1 MFWLLIIFA
10 LFFLLRR
17 PCGTIYYTVVD
28 EQQLKELQK
37 YGEITSIQK
46 IEK

>member
-1 MFWLLIIFA
+1 MLWLLLIVV
-10 LFFLLRR
+10 LFFLLRHS
-17 PCGTIYYTVVD
+17 CSITYYAVVN

-37 YGEITSIQK
+37 YGEITSIKK

>member
-1 MFWLLIIFA
+1 MLWLFIIVA

-17 PCGTIYYTVVD
+17 SCGTTYYTVVD

>member
-1 MFWLLIIFA
+1 MLWLLLIVA
-10 LFFLLRR
+10 LFFLLRH
-17 PCGTIYYTVVD
+17 PCGTTYYTVVN
-28 EQQLKELQK
+28 EKQLKELKK